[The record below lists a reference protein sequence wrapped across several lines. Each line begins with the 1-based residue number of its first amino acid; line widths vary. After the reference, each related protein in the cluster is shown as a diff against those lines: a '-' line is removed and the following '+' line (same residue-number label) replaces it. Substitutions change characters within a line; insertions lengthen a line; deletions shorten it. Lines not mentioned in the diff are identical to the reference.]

1 MKTGK
6 IKFEDILGNKGKI
19 YDKWL
24 EKQVEGYYL
33 TYKQNFYSDQF
44 DFSIEREGCGAS
56 EPVFLAKSID
66 EITNIIDKEIKIEER
81 QQRKSELAKN
91 PDDYILI
98 ENIKGNKDLH
108 EIAKKIKFEDGYGY
122 LPKTTTRKQFI
133 SEIIGEIEWQ
143 FKASSQVPTRVLYEA
158 LEEISKIQARELKK
172 SFKER

>member
-1 MKTGK
+1 MKTVK

-143 FKASSQVPTRVLYEA
+143 FKASSQVPTKVLYEA

>member
-6 IKFEDILGNKGKI
+6 IKFEDILGDKGKI
-19 YDKWL
+19 YDRWL
-24 EKQVEGYYL
+24 DKHLEDYYL
-33 TYKQNFYSDQF
+33 TYKQNFYSDEF

-56 EPVFLAKSID
+56 EPIFLAKTID
-66 EITNIIDKEIKIEER
+66 EIINKIDKEIRIEER
-81 QQRKSELAKN
+81 EQRKSELAKN

-133 SEIIGEIEWQ
+133 NEIIGEIEWQ
-143 FKASSQVPTRVLYEA
+143 FKASSQVPTKVLYEA
-158 LEEISKIQARELKK
+158 LEEITKIKEKELKK
-172 SFKER
+172 SFRER

>member
-19 YDKWL
+19 YDIWL
-24 EKQVEGYYL
+24 DKHLEDYYL
-33 TYKQNFYSDQF
+33 TYKQNFYSNEF

-56 EPVFLAKSID
+56 EPIFLAKTIE
-66 EITNIIDKEIKIEER
+66 EITNKIDKEIKIEKR

-91 PDDYILI
+91 PNDYILI
-98 ENIKGNKDLH
+98 EKIKGNKDLH

-133 SEIIGEIEWQ
+133 NEIIEEIEWQ
-143 FKASSQVPTRVLYEA
+143 FKASSQVTTKVLYEA
-158 LEEISKIQARELKK
+158 LEEITKIKEKELKK
-172 SFKER
+172 SFRER